1 MYLCG
6 AGHPERTHEDWEQI
20 GFEKGYRKGR
30 SDQGELNAD
39 TIQEIHDLVYAEA
52 FNRAIDKCV
61 EIAKDETCLK
71 ECKSGFN
78 CVECMVERMEKLKE
92 QK

>member
-1 MYLCG
+1 MATYMCG
-6 AGHPERTHEDWEQI
+6 CLRDHITPEEIRQQAFQAGR
-20 GFEKGYRKGR
+20 EK
-30 SDQGELNAD
+30 QGKLNAE
-39 TIQEIHDLVYAEA
+39 TVREIHDLVYAEA

-61 EIAKDETCLK
+61 EIAKDETCVK